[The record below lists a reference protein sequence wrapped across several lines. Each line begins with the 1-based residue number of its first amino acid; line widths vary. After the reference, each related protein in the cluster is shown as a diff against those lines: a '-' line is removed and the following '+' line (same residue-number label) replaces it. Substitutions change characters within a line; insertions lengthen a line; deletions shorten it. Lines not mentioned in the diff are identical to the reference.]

1 VNDRGQVVGV
11 ARTASGDSH
20 AFLYSGGAMLDLNDL
35 VEPGTPWPIIHA
47 DGINNLG
54 QIAATAYGGGTY
66 RALRL
71 DPINP
76 TATEVEDASAAG
88 GSAVDLEARLTDGAT
103 AAPITSAQLTFT
115 VDGTAVGDA
124 TTDVDGIARLPVAAP
139 NTQGAYDIEA
149 SFEGDAMHTFSMGSA
164 TLYVQC
170 SPTSVY
176 VTDRTGTISE
186 QVVLRAYLRRTAD
199 GQWLDGKPVGFT
211 IEGTPVGAGETGATG
226 TSGRADLYW
235 TISEGPAIRSIAAE
249 FPGDASNL
257 PSSGSAT
264 LTCLSWA
271 TKMATFNRTAPIT
284 DRTELKCRLLRSDNV
299 PLYNKSVRFSVDG
312 TFVIARPTNTQG
324 YASYPYYTVPDGAGA
339 GTRTI
344 LSEWPGKGGYLPVS
358 KTATLTVLKA
368 IPYIWVLPKTIPQGS
383 IANLYA
389 YFRRLYDY
397 QKQIGKTVDFRIDG
411 TVVQTVVT
419 DANGVARYLYPTT
432 EPVGVHTIRC
442 EFYGD
447 AWVDPGYG
455 EGSLTIY

>member
-1 VNDRGQVVGV
+1 VPVGTTQTD
-11 ARTASGDSH
+11 A
-20 AFLYSGGAMLDLNDL
+20 
-35 VEPGTPWPIIHA
+35 
-47 DGINNLG
+47 LG
-54 QIAATAYGGGTY
+54 
-66 RALRL
+66 
-71 DPINP
+71 
-76 TATEVEDASAAG
+76 TATLDWVVPSAASYTLMSEFTG
-88 GSAVDLEARLTDGAT
+88 DAEAAACFATRAVD
-103 AAPITSAQLTFT
+103 SATFT
-115 VDGTAVGDA
+115 SL
-124 TTDVDGIARLPVAAP
+124 TTI
-139 NTQGAYDIEA
+139 
-149 SFEGDAMHTFSMGSA
+149 
-164 TLYVQC
+164 
-170 SPTSVY
+170 
-176 VTDRTGTISE
+176 DRTGTVTEVTTLRGYLKRVSDNSWC
-186 QVVLRAYLRRTAD
+186 VGKVLTFKIDGSSVGTAVTD
-199 GQWLDGKPVGFT
+199 ANGH
-211 IEGTPVGAGETGATG
+211 GALSWAITA
-226 TSGRADLYW
+226 
-235 TISEGPAIRSIAAE
+235 GPASRVIAAE
-249 FPGDASNL
+249 FAGDSGL
-257 PSSGSAT
+257 MSSRGTAT
-264 LTCLSWA
+264 LTAIVWS
-271 TKMATFNRTAPIT
+271 TKMATFDRTARIT